1 LPTRRPIVL
10 SLFNRTVV
18 PADLLSSKLYD
29 QDDFYPAFLKDLAK
43 CHSEVIIE
51 CPFITSRRLKT
62 VLPTLEKLKARK
74 VRIAINTRDPRT
86 HDEGYHR
93 DNAHEAIS
101 KLQHMGVQVL
111 YTGNHHRKVA
121 ILDRSILYEGSLNI
135 LSQNDSCEI
144 MRRIESVP
152 LAWQMIRF
160 IGIDH
165 LLA

>member
-1 LPTRRPIVL
+1 MFRLLNHPAA
-10 SLFNRTVV
+10 

-29 QDDFYPAFLKDLAK
+29 QDTFYPAFLKDLSN

-51 CPFITSRRLKT
+51 CPFITNRRLKT
-62 VLPTLEKLKARK
+62 LLPTLEKLKARK

-86 HDEGYHR
+86 HDEGYLQS
-93 DNAHEAIS
+93 DATDAIS

-111 YTGNHHRKVA
+111 YTGNHHRKVV

-135 LSQNDSCEI
+135 LSQNDSSEV
-144 MRRIESVP
+144 MRRIESIP
-152 LAWQMIRF
+152 LAWQMVRF
-160 IGIDH
+160 IGIDR

>member
-1 LPTRRPIVL
+1 MFR
-10 SLFNRTVV
+10 LFNRSAAPT
-18 PADLLSSKLYD
+18 DLLSSKLYD
-29 QDDFYPAFLKDLAK
+29 QDSFYPAFLKDLAK

-62 VLPTLEKLKARK
+62 LLPTLEKLKARK

-86 HDEGYHR
+86 HDEGYHQN
-93 DNAHEAIS
+93 DATEAVS
-101 KLQHMGVQVL
+101 KLQHMGIQVL
-111 YTGNHHRKVA
+111 YTGNHHRKLA
-121 ILDRSILYEGSLNI
+121 ILDRRILFEGSLNI
-135 LSQNDSCEI
+135 LSQNNSCEM

-152 LAWQMIRF
+152 LAWQMVRF

>member
-1 LPTRRPIVL
+1 VL
-10 SLFNRTVV
+10 NLFNRPTT

-29 QDDFYPAFLKDLAK
+29 QDTFYRAFLKDLAS

-62 VLPTLEKLKARK
+62 LLPILEKLKARK
-74 VRIAINTRDPRT
+74 VRIAINTCDPRT
-86 HDEGYHR
+86 HDEGYR
-93 DNAHEAIS
+93 QEDAYEAIS
-101 KLQHMGVQVL
+101 KLQYIGIQIL
-111 YTGNHHRKVA
+111 YTGNHHRKLA

-144 MRRIESVP
+144 MRRIESAP

-160 IGIDH
+160 IGIDR